1 MQNFTG
7 REREKERVEDLN
19 IFLGFLFT
27 GIHSSE
33 LKMLTIDDDIYYV
46 TQTHGM

>member
-33 LKMLTIDDDIYYV
+33 LKMLTIDDILY
-46 TQTHGM
+46 TM